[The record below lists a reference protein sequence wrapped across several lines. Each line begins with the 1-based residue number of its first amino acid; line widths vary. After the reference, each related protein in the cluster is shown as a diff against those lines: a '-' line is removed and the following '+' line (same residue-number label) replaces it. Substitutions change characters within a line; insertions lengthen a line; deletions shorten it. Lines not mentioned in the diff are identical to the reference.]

1 MDEGSNQLETEA
13 SLQGESQFVIG
24 LRVNLA
30 NYREF
35 GTDEYRQRR
44 LAKASEDN
52 GRPVPAEVIDRWVR
66 WDRVRV
72 LNEALWNK
80 RTAESEQLPVPDD
93 LQSELDE
100 ALDPYVRDDPK
111 LKLFIADAN
120 MRGIMTGEIVT
131 AIDERRKAAVQ
142 TPPQTTS

>member
-1 MDEGSNQLETEA
+1 MAEGSSQPEAEA

-44 LAKASEDN
+44 LTKASEDN
-52 GRPVPAEVIDRWVR
+52 GRPVPTEVIDRWVR

-72 LNEALWNK
+72 LEEALWHK
-80 RTAESEQLPVPDD
+80 RTAESQQLPIPHD

-100 ALDPYVRDDPK
+100 ALDPYVEDDLNFGPLLPM
-111 LKLFIADAN
+111 LKC
-120 MRGIMTGEIVT
+120 E
-131 AIDERRKAAVQ
+131 E
-142 TPPQTTS
+142 